1 MFICTDTE
9 VLILRC
15 ENCPALIT
23 EGYEYPESYCSV
35 YPEDDWVDFSDGSCG
50 CRHPLNAINKRIQ
63 ENEKFESHRYD
74 GIIEFYQEESKKEEA
89 ILGSVLK
96 ALTEKGCC
104 IAYKSINNEL
114 RQIDISVFDERDEAL
129 RCDSLSRAIIVDVID
144 ILDSNGYVIK
154 KKPQA

>member
-1 MFICTDTE
+1 M
-9 VLILRC
+9 
-15 ENCPALIT
+15 
-23 EGYEYPESYCSV
+23 
-35 YPEDDWVDFSDGSCG
+35 
-50 CRHPLNAINKRIQ
+50 
-63 ENEKFESHRYD
+63 
-74 GIIEFYQEESKKEEA
+74 
-89 ILGSVLK
+89 LK